1 MLFTVGVIVISF
13 DNCESSA
20 YVSPRSAHAAGR
32 RPANDRWSGGV
43 LTPRGRLAR
52 VLLALASA
60 VLVALTATLLVGVP
74 SARAD
79 TVWSWGNPVLMVI
92 TGGKNYSNHTQ
103 WVSSITIEDA
113 GSQVCD
119 GGTYEAWAGSV
130 WYASRVPCS
139 PQYGG
144 TMNTTTF
151 YVNRWVS
158 TGSGVCGSFWRW
170 YSRGGWL
177 RLVSCITIRV

>member
-1 MLFTVGVIVISF
+1 MSGDRRDSGVR
-13 DNCESSA
+13 A
-20 YVSPRSAHAAGR
+20 LLGR
-32 RPANDRWSGGV
+32 R
-43 LTPRGRLAR
+43 TR
-52 VLLALASA
+52 VVAALAGA
-60 VLVALTATLLVGVP
+60 VLVALTAALVAGAP

-92 TGGKNYSNHTQ
+92 TGTKNYSNHTQ

-139 PQYGG
+139 TQYGG
-144 TMNTTTF
+144 TMNATTF
-151 YVNRWVS
+151 YVDRWVPS
-158 TGSGVCGSFWRW
+158 GSGVCGAFWRW